1 MNPRGGMESM
11 TDKLFQETLF
21 SFLGEE
27 EPEAIQDT
35 GKGKKTTA
43 STKSRVASKD
53 QKKTA
58 VSVTKS
64 EPETWELNTETIIR
78 YGGENIPLT
87 DYFTPEEITNGLPES
102 SPTDEQTTG
111 DNTAEKL
118 RNITGEDV
126 RKRLENDFGELT
138 EELTT
143 MTFIKEK
150 NMIIPVLTARKK
162 GSGMILDRRHGVYLT
177 LEDAVAN
184 RRSNMYLPGSDGHM
198 YHIRETEALTICKK
212 ARKVPSVPALV
223 EGVRLKFPRIPW
235 GILTQFLVVARHF
248 ARTYGAEIHGEIYWG
263 EEGYRLVIP
272 SQIVS
277 SDMCEPTEQVAYV
290 ENVVKVMEIHSHH
303 TMEAYFSSQDDRS
316 EQAPILYAVVGRV
329 LDFFPQILVRT
340 CLDGEYLFINPHI
353 VFESPLE
360 SPTSLDFP
368 QVSVKGAGDNDTV

>member
-1 MNPRGGMESM
+1 M
-11 TDKLFQETLF
+11 TDKLYQETLF
-21 SFLGEE
+21 SFLGEG
-27 EPEAIQDT
+27 EPEAIQDK
-35 GKGKKTTA
+35 GKGKRTTA
-43 STKSRVASKD
+43 ANNSRVASKD
-53 QKKTA
+53 QKKPS

-111 DNTAEKL
+111 DNTAKKL

-184 RRSNMYLPGSDGHM
+184 HAVQ
-198 YHIRETEALTICKK
+198 H
-212 ARKVPSVPALV
+212 VPS
-223 EGVRLKFPRIPW
+223 
-235 GILTQFLVVARHF
+235 
-248 ARTYGAEIHGEIYWG
+248 
-263 EEGYRLVIP
+263 
-272 SQIVS
+272 
-277 SDMCEPTEQVAYV
+277 
-290 ENVVKVMEIHSHH
+290 
-303 TMEAYFSSQDDRS
+303 RS
-316 EQAPILYAVVGRV
+316 
-329 LDFFPQILVRT
+329 
-340 CLDGEYLFINPHI
+340 
-353 VFESPLE
+353 
-360 SPTSLDFP
+360 
-368 QVSVKGAGDNDTV
+368 

>member
-1 MNPRGGMESM
+1 M

-35 GKGKKTTA
+35 GKGKKTKA
-43 STKSRVASKD
+43 STKSREASKD
-53 QKKTA
+53 QKKSTG
-58 VSVTKS
+58 SVTKS

-87 DYFTPEEITNGLPES
+87 DYFTPEEIINGLPES
-102 SPTDEQTTG
+102 SSTDEQSTE
-111 DNTAEKL
+111 DNAALKM

-143 MTFIKEK
+143 MTFVKEK

-162 GSGMILDRRHGVYLT
+162 GSGMILERRHGVYLT

-184 RRSNMYLPGSDGHM
+184 RRSNMYLPGADGHM

-212 ARKVPSVPALV
+212 ARRVPSVPALA
-223 EGVRLKFPRIPW
+223 EGVRLKFPKIPW
-235 GILTQFLVVARHF
+235 GILTQFLVVARYF
-248 ARTYGAEIHGEIYWG
+248 ARTYGVEVHGEIYWG
-263 EEGYRLVIP
+263 EDGYLLVIP
-272 SQIVS
+272 PQIVS
-277 SDMCEPTEQVAYV
+277 SEMCEPTEQVAYV

-340 CLDGEYLFINPHI
+340 CLDGEYLIINPHI

-360 SPTSLDFP
+360 SPTTLDFP
-368 QVSVKGAGDNDTV
+368 QVTVKGAGDDVTV